1 MYQPIDTILDGK
13 DAWQSLRR
21 RPARSL
27 LSGVG
32 IAIGVLALVAMLSIG
47 EGAKREA
54 LEKIATLGINT
65 IRVEYAPPEAYS
77 ADSTVINLSQGLT
90 RTDALRI
97 GTWLGQLGYIAYYA
111 RKDELAMLAGS
122 RLSVGTLIGAS
133 HGWFGTENLSLRE
146 GRPLIVADIAKH
158 RRVCVTGDDIA
169 STLQVRLGSTIR
181 FHNVPCNVIGILQP
195 KGRLLTEGTGLS
207 TLDFDNSVIMPYTSF
222 PFGRMLGS
230 RRLLD
235 GLVVRLNDDS
245 EARILSAAS
254 QVDELLHSRHRGV
267 RDYRLV
273 VPVSLLREA
282 RETQALFALIM
293 GSIAGL
299 SLLVGGIGVMNIML
313 ANVAEQTREIGL
325 RMAVGATKGRIVG
338 LYLCHSMLL
347 CFVGGVLGLSG
358 GILTALGVEYYA
370 QWAVAFSGFG
380 LILGPLSALV
390 TGLIF
395 GLYPA
400 FRAAALNPA
409 LALREA

>member
-1 MYQPIDTILDGK
+1 
-13 DAWQSLRR
+13 
-21 RPARSL
+21 
-27 LSGVG
+27 
-32 IAIGVLALVAMLSIG
+32 
-47 EGAKREA
+47 
-54 LEKIATLGINT
+54 
-65 IRVEYAPPEAYS
+65 
-77 ADSTVINLSQGLT
+77 
-90 RTDALRI
+90 
-97 GTWLGQLGYIAYYA
+97 
-111 RKDELAMLAGS
+111 
-122 RLSVGTLIGAS
+122 
-133 HGWFGTENLSLRE
+133 
-146 GRPLIVADIAKH
+146 
-158 RRVCVTGDDIA
+158 
-169 STLQVRLGSTIR
+169 
-181 FHNVPCNVIGILQP
+181 VIGILQP

-254 QVDELLHSRHRGV
+254 QVDELLRSRHRGV

-347 CFVGGVLGLSG
+347 CLVGGVLGLSG

-400 FRAAALNPA
+400 FRAATLNPA